1 MLIGDFDAADT
12 ESPLG
17 PLKDKTE
24 SVSVN
29 PVESS
34 KNHAYIMPR
43 MNSENI
49 SNFFVCLDIL
59 FLTYSNESMHL
70 EVKHNTGFFSNILKF
85 SRFFDFCEF
94 FRLKLLRTATQ
105 KCFNVKKFAMKFH
118 IEMSI
123 CSQESD

>member
-70 EVKHNTGFFSNILKF
+70 EVKHNTGFFRIFLNFHDF
-85 SRFFDFCEF
+85 STFASFF
-94 FRLKLLRTATQ
+94 
-105 KCFNVKKFAMKFH
+105 V
-118 IEMSI
+118 
-123 CSQESD
+123 